1 MVLPEIRLLQGAIA
15 LAEELSFSRGARR
28 LGIDQSTLS
37 KRIQE
42 LENQLGFRL
51 FERDHQNVELT
62 DAGQNFADE
71 ARIALLHVER
81 AVQSGHRAHEDV
93 ETVLNVGRSPYTDPF
108 LAMALQSIK
117 LPSFPRLKIAV
128 SQQYCCDLIR
138 TLLAGGL
145 DLAIATEP
153 SESKRL
159 TTLKVTESPFFI
171 AMSDKDELAYQSSLN
186 LNALANRPWVIFERR
201 LHPPVY
207 DSIMRLAEERKIT
220 PSQIRHVIVPEDAY
234 PFIANEGALAF
245 TVKSG
250 AIRISRDGI
259 TIRPLAED
267 RLILKTYLACRVD
280 ERSRVVSELVR
291 AFMRKLAA
299 FTPKPALPRASG

>member
-1 MVLPEIRLLQGAIA
+1 MVLPEIRFLQGALA
-15 LAEELSFSRGARR
+15 LAEELSFSKGARR
-28 LGIDQSTLS
+28 LRIDQSTLS
-37 KRIQE
+37 KRIKE
-42 LENQLGFRL
+42 LEGQLGFQL
-51 FERDHQNVELT
+51 FERNHQNVELT
-62 DAGQNFADE
+62 DAGQNFVDE
-71 ARIALLHVER
+71 ARIALLHVTR
-81 AVQSGHRAHEDV
+81 AVQSGRQAQEDV
-93 ETVLNVGRSPYTDPF
+93 ETVVNVGRSPYTDPF
-108 LAMALQSIK
+108 LATALQSTK
-117 LPSFPRLKIAV
+117 LPSFPGLKIAV
-128 SQQYCCDLIR
+128 SQQYCSDLVR
-138 TLLAGGL
+138 ALLGGGL

-159 TTLKVTESPFFI
+159 TTVKVTESPFFI
-171 AMSDKDELAYQSSLN
+171 AMSERDELAYESSLN
-186 LNALANRPWVIFERR
+186 LNALAGRHWVIFERR

-207 DSIMRLAEERKIT
+207 DSVMRLAEERKIM
-220 PSQIRHVIVPEDAY
+220 PPQIRHVIVPEDAY

-250 AIRISRDGI
+250 AIRIARDGI